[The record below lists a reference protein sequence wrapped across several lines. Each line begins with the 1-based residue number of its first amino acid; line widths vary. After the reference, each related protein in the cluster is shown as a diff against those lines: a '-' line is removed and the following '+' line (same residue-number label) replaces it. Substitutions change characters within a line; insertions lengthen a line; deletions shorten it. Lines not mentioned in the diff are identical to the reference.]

1 MIHFME
7 AISGDEKRQEAE
19 IEALCRQITEE
30 DPPDTLIV
38 SVRPENRSN
47 RLIKFDLVLLNFRYK
62 LSLLVRTLFVRSP
75 LPSNAANSR
84 AVDRFRLSLDYSWQQ
99 IYAKN
104 RALVKVSTRASFA
117 DTKTT

>member
-47 RLIKFDLVLLNFRYK
+47 RLIKFDLVLLHFRYK
-62 LSLLVRTLFVRSP
+62 LIPVGTNIIRSIPSSLQRRKFKG
-75 LPSNAANSR
+75 
-84 AVDRFRLSLDYSWQQ
+84 VDRFRLSLDCSWQQ
-99 IYAKN
+99 IYAKTG
-104 RALVKVSTRASFA
+104 R
-117 DTKTT
+117 